1 MTAHRAPG
9 AAACASQPAA
19 ANVVQPATA
28 AFRALVV
35 RVGAMGDVLHALPA
49 VFALRQACPEAYLG
63 WVIEPRWLPLLASV
77 SELRA
82 TTTGQDSRMPLV
94 DRCFLA
100 DTTLWKQRG
109 LSTAAKIADLRRLS
123 RELRADGFRTCVD
136 MQGSL
141 RSAAIGKAAGAE
153 RLIGSANPR
162 ERPARLL
169 YTERVETPSIHV
181 VVQGCELLGTAFS
194 IPLTPAPVQLP
205 HDPEAE
211 QWTDAL
217 LPEHE
222 TAVVLAPTA
231 GWGAKEWPPERFGAV
246 ARVLA
251 HAGHRV
257 LVNAASPHDAV
268 ALRLVAASEGKA
280 QLVPCS
286 LTQLIALIRR
296 SHLVVAGDTGPLHL
310 AAALGIPVVGLY
322 GPTDPARTGPWINR
336 GISRA
341 RVMRDRSSVTDHRR
355 HRTTEAGL
363 LHIEVEDVIDA
374 ALELLST

>member
-1 MTAHRAPG
+1 MNAHRASSFT
-9 AAACASQPAA
+9 ASS
-19 ANVVQPATA
+19 VQPATS
-28 AFRALVV
+28 AFRVLVV

-77 SELRA
+77 AELRA
-82 TTTGQDSRMPLV
+82 VTTTRQDSRMPVV

-100 DTTLWKQRG
+100 HTALWKQQG
-109 LSTAAKIADLRRLS
+109 LSVAATIADLRRLS
-123 RELRADGFRTCVD
+123 RELRADSFRTCVD

-141 RSAAIGKAAGAE
+141 RSAAIGKLAGAD

-169 YTERVETPSIHV
+169 YTELVETPSPHV
-181 VVQGCELLGTAFS
+181 VVQGCELLGAALG

-211 QWTDAL
+211 RWADAL
-217 LPEHE
+217 LPGHE
-222 TAVVLAPTA
+222 TTVLLAPTA

-246 ARVLA
+246 ARALA
-251 HAGHRV
+251 RAGHRV
-257 LVNAASPHDAV
+257 LVNAGSPHDGV
-268 ALRLVAASEGKA
+268 ALRVIAASEGKA

-286 LTQLIALIRR
+286 LAQLIALVRR
-296 SHLVVAGDTGPLHL
+296 SRLVIAGDTGPLHL
-310 AAALGIPVVGLY
+310 AAALGIRVVGLY
-322 GPTDPARTGPWINR
+322 GPTDPARTGPWTNC
-336 GISRA
+336 GISRV
-341 RVMRDRSSVTDHRR
+341 RVLRDPASVTDHRR

-363 LHIEVEDVIDA
+363 LHIEVEEVIDA
-374 ALELLST
+374 AQELLSA